1 MILWAAP
8 PRSFCSAAARF
19 YAQKS
24 RYFTKLTPSFLK
36 FDKKR
41 HGFPKIG
48 KIRAGLLDILVSGK
62 GEQGRT
68 STKDGTRSGG
78 STGYSAEEV
87 LILLKDVL
95 LRYLEELKDARMAG
109 EDSFVYGEQT
119 AYTECLEFI
128 RLWERAAEHGLDF
141 EIEERYPL

>member
-1 MILWAAP
+1 MV
-8 PRSFCSAAARF
+8 F
-19 YAQKS
+19 QKS
-24 RYFTKLTPSFLK
+24 GRSAPGCMIYSC
-36 FDKKR
+36 R
-41 HGFPKIG
+41 ERGNRG
-48 KIRAGLLDILVSGK
+48 ERARKMEHDRV
-62 GEQGRT
+62 EVQ
-68 STKDGTRSGG
+68 
-78 STGYSAEEV
+78 TGYSAEEV